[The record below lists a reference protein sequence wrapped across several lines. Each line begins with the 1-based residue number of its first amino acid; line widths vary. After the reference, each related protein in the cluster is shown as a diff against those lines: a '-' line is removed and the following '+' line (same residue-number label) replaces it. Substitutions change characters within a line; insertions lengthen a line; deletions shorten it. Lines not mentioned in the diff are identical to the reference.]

1 MKNYDD
7 IMHLKRPQYEDLPPM
22 PVWNRAA
29 QFSPFAA
36 LVGYDD
42 AVAETARLTDRRR
55 EMSDEEVEDLNVK
68 LNTLSEILSGRPGAR
83 PEVRVEYFIPDPRK
97 DGGRYEERTGALR
110 TIDHYNGTLI
120 FADGEKILLADT
132 YSISIRDQK

>member
-7 IMHLKRPQYEDLPPM
+7 IIHLNRPQYEDLPPM

-42 AVAETARLTDRRR
+42 AVLETARLTDRRR
-55 EMSDEEVEDLNVK
+55 EMSDEEVQDLNAK
-68 LNTLSEILSGRPGAR
+68 LNTLSEKMSTRPQ
-83 PEVRVEYFIPDPRK
+83 VRVEYFIPDIRK
-97 DGGRYEERTGALR
+97 EGGRYEEKTGTLR
-110 TIDHYNGTLI
+110 TIDHYNSTLI
-120 FADGEKILLADT
+120 FTNGEKIPLSDT
-132 YSISIRDQK
+132 YSISILE

>member
-7 IMHLKRPQYEDLPPM
+7 IIHLKRPQYEDLPPM

-42 AVAETARLTDRRR
+42 AVLETARLTDRRR
-55 EMSDEEVEDLNVK
+55 EMSDEEVQDLNAK
-68 LNTLSEILSGRPGAR
+68 LSTLSEMMSKRPQ
-83 PEVRVEYFIPDPRK
+83 VRVEYFIPDPRK
-97 DGGRYEERTGALR
+97 EGGRYEERNGSLR
-110 TIDHYNGTLI
+110 TIDSYNGTLI
-120 FADGEKILLADT
+120 FIDGEKIPLTDT
-132 YSISIRDQK
+132 YSISILDRA